1 MKTIPQ
7 DASPAPPA
15 QVAETGDRRNR
26 TRIVAHDPLEVVFS
40 SAPQSPQVAV
50 AEDMS
55 FAGIALRIEDVS
67 GLAVGQELYI
77 SILSQSMAAVI
88 RNIVR
93 LPEGGYRVGA
103 EFIDPD
109 LHQVTAVLEEFLAS

>member
-1 MKTIPQ
+1 MKSIQQ
-7 DASPAPPA
+7 DDSPAPPA

-26 TRIVAHDPLEVVFS
+26 TRIVSPDILEVAFS
-40 SAPQSPQVAV
+40 SGSQGPGNAV
-50 AEDMS
+50 VEDMS

-77 SILSQSMAAVI
+77 SILSQSMAVGI
-88 RNIVR
+88 RNIVQR
-93 LPEGGYRVGA
+93 PEGGYRVGA

-109 LHQVTAVLEEFLAS
+109 LQQVTAVLEEFLAS